1 MQDGEED
8 GNNNGDINGNSEMVD
23 LHDRRIQEEREREA
37 QSRERSQILREEVM
51 VNEFQDIAIDIIPP
65 QPIIT
70 ARVVNEND
78 DGILT
83 RVQGAFSLDHSEN
96 EANVQIHSCENIDVL
111 VEEGTKDNIT
121 SSSQN
126 EMLAMGEGTSQNI
139 SLNTIETNISDYS
152 KQRENKNSSDDS
164 EPSDKL

>member
-1 MQDGEED
+1 MEDGEED

-37 QSRERSQILREEVM
+37 QSRERSQLQRDEVM
-51 VNEFQDIAIDIIPP
+51 LNEFQDITLDILP
-65 QPIIT
+65 QQQVIT
-70 ARVVNEND
+70 AQVVHEND
-78 DGILT
+78 DGT
-83 RVQGAFSLDHSEN
+83 CSSVQGAFSLAHSEN
-96 EANVQIHSCENIDVL
+96 EVNVQIHSCENIDVL
-111 VEEGTKDNIT
+111 EEEGTKDNIT

-152 KQRENKNSSDDS
+152 KQSENKNSSDNS